1 MGPGIGRHMT
11 LWLDVV
17 RRLCATGAVLVLAMA
32 LAFGQPPLE
41 GDHGPAGHHHGAAG
55 HPHAGHH
62 EAGLAEDGGGH
73 DHAGPLG
80 GFAPHHCNSVLCT
93 PALAIV
99 RSAPASLES
108 YGLVAFTVACDNS
121 DLRSIVPDRDPPIPR
136 LSA

>member
-1 MGPGIGRHMT
+1 VT

-17 RRLCATGAVLVLAMA
+17 RRLCATGAVLVLALA
-32 LAFGQPPLE
+32 LALGQPPLE
-41 GDHGPAGHHHGAAG
+41 GGHGAMGDDHGAAG
-55 HPHAGHH
+55 HQHA
-62 EAGLAEDGGGH
+62 AGLAEDGSGH

-80 GFAPHHCNSVLCT
+80 GFVPHHCNSVLCT

-108 YGLVAFTVACDNS
+108 YGLVAFTVARDNS
-121 DLRSIVPDRDPPIPR
+121 DLRSIVLERDPPIPR